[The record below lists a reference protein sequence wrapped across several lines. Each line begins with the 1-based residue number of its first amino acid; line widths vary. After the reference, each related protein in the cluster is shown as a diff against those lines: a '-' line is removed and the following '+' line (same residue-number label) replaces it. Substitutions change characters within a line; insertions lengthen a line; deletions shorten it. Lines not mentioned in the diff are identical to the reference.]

1 MCVLNSNDYVK
12 LTRDYLKNYSYYMSY
27 VERAFARCDEIDLE
41 LADESIKTT
50 TYGLEQGG
58 GCSELTA
65 VERAA
70 SMRMRLKSE
79 KADLQNKA
87 NLVKSFLSNLL
98 WAIGK
103 LDTEDKVLIS
113 KLYFRHLS
121 TLEISKEMHITS
133 RWVRMQ
139 ARQAE
144 KKLAVLLF
152 GKAAEEEI
160 YFL

>member
-1 MCVLNSNDYVK
+1 MCVLNSNDYVT
-12 LTRDYLKNYSYYMSY
+12 LTRGYLKNYNKYRDY
-27 VERAFARCDEIDLE
+27 VEKAFARCDEIDLE

-50 TYGLEQGG
+50 TYGLDQGG
-58 GCSELTA
+58 GSELTP

-70 SMRMRLKSE
+70 SMRIQLESE
-79 KADLQNKA
+79 KAELQNKA

-98 WAIGK
+98 WGIGK

-121 TLEISKEMHITS
+121 TYEISKEMHITS
-133 RWVRMQ
+133 RWVCMQ

-152 GKAAEEEI
+152 GKAAEQEI

>member
-12 LTRDYLKNYSYYMSY
+12 LTRNYLKNYNYYMDY
-27 VERAFARCDEIDLE
+27 VEKAFARCSEIDLE

-58 GCSELTA
+58 CSELTP

-70 SMRMRLKSE
+70 SMRMKLKSE

-87 NLVKSFLSNLL
+87 NLVKAFLSNLL
-98 WAIGK
+98 TNIGK
-103 LDTEDKVLIS
+103 LDVEDKVLIS

-121 TLEISKEMHITS
+121 TLEISKEMHITT
-133 RWVRMQ
+133 RWVCMQ

-152 GKAAEEEI
+152 GKAAEQEI

>member
-12 LTRDYLKNYSYYMSY
+12 LTRDYLKNYSKYRDY
-27 VERAFARCDEIDLE
+27 VEKAFARCSEIDLE

-58 GCSELTA
+58 VSELTP

-70 SMRMRLKSE
+70 SMRMKLKSE

-87 NLVKSFLSNLL
+87 NFVKAFLAKLL
-98 WAIGK
+98 TNIGK
-103 LDTEDKVLIS
+103 LDVEDKVLIS

-121 TLEISKEMHITS
+121 TLEISKEMHITT
-133 RWVRMQ
+133 RWVCMQ

-152 GKAAEEEI
+152 GKAAEQEI

>member
-12 LTRDYLKNYSYYMSY
+12 LTRDHLKNYNHYTDY
-27 VERAFARCDEIDLE
+27 VEKAFARCDEIDLE

-58 GCSELTA
+58 AGSELTS

-79 KADLQNKA
+79 KEDLQTKA
-87 NLVKSFLSNLL
+87 NFVKAFLSNLL
-98 WAIGK
+98 TNIGK

-144 KKLAVLLF
+144 KRLAVLLF
-152 GKAAEEEI
+152 GKAAEQEI

>member
-12 LTRDYLKNYSYYMSY
+12 LTRDHLKNYNHYTDY
-27 VERAFARCDEIDLE
+27 VEKAFARCDEIDLE

-58 GCSELTA
+58 GGSELTS

-79 KADLQNKA
+79 KEDLQTKA
-87 NLVKSFLSNLL
+87 NFVKAFLSNLL
-98 WAIGK
+98 TNIGK

-144 KKLAVLLF
+144 KRLAVLLF
-152 GKAAEEEI
+152 GKAAEQEI

>member
-12 LTRDYLKNYSYYMSY
+12 LTRSYLDNYNKYMDY
-27 VERAFARCDEIDLE
+27 VEKAFARCDEIDLE

-58 GCSELTA
+58 SSDLTP

-70 SMRMRLKSE
+70 SIRMKLKSE

-98 WAIGK
+98 TNISK
-103 LDTEDKVLIS
+103 LDVEDKVLIN
-113 KLYFRHLS
+113 KLYFRRLS
-121 TLEISKEMHITS
+121 TYEISKEMHITS

-144 KKLAVLLF
+144 KRLAVLLF

>member
-1 MCVLNSNDYVK
+1 MK
-12 LTRDYLKNYSYYMSY
+12 
-27 VERAFARCDEIDLE
+27 
-41 LADESIKTT
+41 
-50 TYGLEQGG
+50 
-58 GCSELTA
+58 
-65 VERAA
+65 
-70 SMRMRLKSE
+70 LKSE

-98 WAIGK
+98 TNISK
-103 LDTEDKVLIS
+103 LNVEDKVLIS

-133 RWVRMQ
+133 RWVRIQ

-144 KKLAVLLF
+144 KRLAVLLF

>member
-12 LTRDYLKNYSYYMSY
+12 LTKDYLKNYNRYMDY
-27 VERAFARCDEIDLE
+27 VEKAFARCDEIDLE

-50 TYGLEQGG
+50 TYGLERGG
-58 GCSELTA
+58 GSELTP

-70 SMRMRLKSE
+70 STRMKLKSE

-98 WAIGK
+98 TNIGK

-121 TLEISKEMHITS
+121 TYEISKEMRITS
-133 RWVRMQ
+133 RWVCMQ

-144 KKLAVLLF
+144 KRLAVLLF
-152 GKAAEEEI
+152 GEAAEQEI

>member
-12 LTRDYLKNYSYYMSY
+12 LTRDYLKNYSKYMDY
-27 VERAFARCDEIDLE
+27 VEKAFARCDEIDLE

-50 TYGLEQGG
+50 TYGLDQGG
-58 GCSELTA
+58 GSELTP

-70 SMRMRLKSE
+70 SMRMQLESE

-98 WAIGK
+98 WGIGK

-121 TLEISKEMHITS
+121 TYEISKEMHITS
-133 RWVRMQ
+133 RWVCMQ

-152 GKAAEEEI
+152 GKAAEQEI

>member
-1 MCVLNSNDYVK
+1 MCVLNSNDYVT
-12 LTRDYLKNYSYYMSY
+12 LTRGYLKNYNKYRDY
-27 VERAFARCDEIDLE
+27 VEKAFARCDEIDIE

-50 TYGLEQGG
+50 TYGLDQGG
-58 GCSELTA
+58 GSEFTP

-70 SMRMRLKSE
+70 NRRMQLKSE

-98 WAIGK
+98 WGIGK
-103 LDTEDKVLIS
+103 LDTEDEVLIS

-121 TLEISKEMHITS
+121 TYEISKEMHITS
-133 RWVRMQ
+133 RWVCMR

-152 GKAAEEEI
+152 GKAAEQEI

>member
-12 LTRDYLKNYSYYMSY
+12 LTRDHLKNYNKYTDY
-27 VERAFARCDEIDLE
+27 VEKAFARCDEIDLE

-50 TYGLEQGG
+50 TYGFDQGG
-58 GCSELTA
+58 GSELTP

-70 SMRMRLKSE
+70 SMRIQLESE
-79 KADLQNKA
+79 KTDLQNKA

-98 WAIGK
+98 WGIGK

-121 TLEISKEMHITS
+121 TYEISKEMHITS
-133 RWVRMQ
+133 RWVCMQ

-152 GKAAEEEI
+152 GKAAEQEI

>member
-1 MCVLNSNDYVK
+1 MCVLNSNDYVT
-12 LTRDYLKNYSYYMSY
+12 LTRGYLKNYNKYVDY
-27 VERAFARCDEIDLE
+27 VEKAFARCDEIDIE

-50 TYGLEQGG
+50 TYGLERGG
-58 GCSELTA
+58 GSEFTP

-70 SMRMRLKSE
+70 STRMKLKSE

-98 WAIGK
+98 TNISK
-103 LDTEDKVLIS
+103 LDVEDKVLIS

-121 TLEISKEMHITS
+121 TCEVSKEMHITM
-133 RWVRMQ
+133 RWVCRQ

-144 KKLAVLLF
+144 KRLAVLLF
-152 GKAAEEEI
+152 GKAAEQEI

>member
-12 LTRDYLKNYSYYMSY
+12 LTRDHLKNYNKYMDY
-27 VERAFARCDEIDLE
+27 VDKAFARCDEIDLE

-58 GCSELTA
+58 GSELTP

-70 SMRMRLKSE
+70 SMRIQLESE
-79 KADLQNKA
+79 KTDLQNKA

-98 WAIGK
+98 WGIGK

-113 KLYFRHLS
+113 KLYFKHLS
-121 TLEISKEMHITS
+121 TYEISKEMHITS
-133 RWVRMQ
+133 RWVCMQ

-152 GKAAEEEI
+152 GKAAEQEI

>member
-1 MCVLNSNDYVK
+1 MCVLNSNDYVR
-12 LTRDYLKNYSYYMSY
+12 LTRDYLKNYSCYMDY
-27 VERAFARCDEIDLE
+27 VEKAFARCDEIDLE

-50 TYGLEQGG
+50 TYGLEEGG
-58 GCSELTA
+58 GSELTP

-70 SMRMRLKSE
+70 SMRMKLKSE

-87 NLVKSFLSNLL
+87 NLVKSFLSNL
-98 WAIGK
+98 ITNISK
-103 LDTEDKVLIS
+103 MNVEDKVLIS
-113 KLYFRHLS
+113 KLYFRHMS
-121 TLEISKEMHITS
+121 TLESSKEMHITA
-133 RWVRMQ
+133 RWVRIQ

-144 KKLAVLLF
+144 KRLAVLLF

>member
-1 MCVLNSNDYVK
+1 MCVLNSNDYVT
-12 LTRDYLKNYSYYMSY
+12 LTRGYLKNYNKYRDY
-27 VERAFARCDEIDLE
+27 VEKAFARCDEIDLE

-50 TYGLEQGG
+50 TYGLDQGG
-58 GCSELTA
+58 GSELTP

-70 SMRMRLKSE
+70 SMRIQLKSE
-79 KADLQNKA
+79 KTDLQNKA
-87 NLVKSFLSNLL
+87 NLVKAFLSNLL
-98 WAIGK
+98 CGIGK

-121 TLEISKEMHITS
+121 TYEISKEMHITS
-133 RWVRMQ
+133 RWVCMQ

-152 GKAAEEEI
+152 GKAAEQEI

>member
-1 MCVLNSNDYVK
+1 MCVLNSNDYVT
-12 LTRDYLKNYSYYMSY
+12 LTRGYLKNYNKYRDY
-27 VERAFARCDEIDLE
+27 VEKAFARCDEIDIE

-50 TYGLEQGG
+50 TYGLDQGG
-58 GCSELTA
+58 GSELTP

-70 SMRMRLKSE
+70 SMRMQLESE

-98 WAIGK
+98 WGIGK

-113 KLYFRHLS
+113 KLYFKHLS
-121 TLEISKEMHITS
+121 TYEISKEMHITS
-133 RWVRMQ
+133 RWVCMQ

-152 GKAAEEEI
+152 GKAAEQEI